1 MLDTWQEWVGTETGL
16 VILSVLSLPAAALVV
31 ALLGRHR
38 RTRGVPAPWRTTLA
52 EVGLIYGTVPWVRLT
67 MLPGDLPAHGAVI
80 VVPFSDLLTMDRGQ
94 IIGNLLIFAA
104 LGFFAPLRFPA
115 LASLGRVVALAAA
128 CSTLIEVLQYVL
140 MLDRVSSVDDVLLN
154 TTGAGLA
161 ALLSYRWWRRPAP
174 AVLIGPDRLQRLG
187 SR

>member
-1 MLDTWQEWVGTETGL
+1 MLDTWQEWVSTETGL
-16 VILSVLSLPAAALVV
+16 VALSVLSLPAAALVT
-31 ALLGRHR
+31 ALLGWRR

-52 EVGLIYGTVPWVRLT
+52 EVALIYGTVPSVRLT
-67 MLPGDLPAHGAVI
+67 LLPGEQEAHGTVI
-80 VVPFSDLLTMDRGQ
+80 LVPFSDLITMDRGQ
-94 IIGNLLIFAA
+94 IIGNLLLFAA

-115 LASLGRVVALAAA
+115 LASLGRIVALAAA

-140 MLDRVSSVDDVLLN
+140 LLDRVSSVDDVLLN

-161 ALLSYRWWRRPAP
+161 ALLSYRWWRSPAP
-174 AVLIGPDRLQRLG
+174 AVLTGPDRLQRLG